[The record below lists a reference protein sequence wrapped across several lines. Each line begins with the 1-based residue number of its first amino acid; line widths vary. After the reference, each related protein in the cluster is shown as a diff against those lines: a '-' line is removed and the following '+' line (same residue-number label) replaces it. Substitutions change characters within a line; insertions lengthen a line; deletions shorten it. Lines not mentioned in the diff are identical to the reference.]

1 MRALPVRRRV
11 RREPAVPAGRPL
23 RQEVWSPEDGRTG
36 PAAGRPAVVPVVGT
50 SVGLPAAAGPAAA
63 GPAAAGPAAAGPAA
77 ACPVVDTPAGSP
89 VAAGSRVAG
98 AGRVQPR
105 GRPGTNAARAAA
117 PDRS

>member
-11 RREPAVPAGRPL
+11 HREPAVPAVRPL
-23 RQEVWSPEDGRTG
+23 SQEVWSPEDGRTG
-36 PAAGRPAVVPVVGT
+36 PAAGRPAAVPVVGT
-50 SVGLPAAAGPAAA
+50 SVGVPAAAGPAV
-63 GPAAAGPAAAGPAA
+63 
-77 ACPVVDTPAGSP
+77 ACLVVDTPAGSP
-89 VAAGSRVAG
+89 VAG

>member
-63 GPAAAGPAAAGPAA
+63 GPAAA
-77 ACPVVDTPAGSP
+77 CPVVDTPAGRP

-98 AGRVQPR
+98 AGRGAPR
-105 GRPGTNAARAAA
+105 GRPGSDAA
-117 PDRS
+117 

>member
-63 GPAAAGPAAAGPAA
+63 
-77 ACPVVDTPAGSP
+77 CPVVDTPAGSP